1 MREIFDQDRAITL
14 GAVKQAT
21 GVLAILFLV
30 LAVFAILSGLG
41 QIFSGHIIHGI
52 GRILASLAGL
62 GFLYLTIRLLA
73 EILAALHRLND
84 RLSIV
89 GDDLR
94 ARRVSSPPTPSS
106 ENTKV

>member
-1 MREIFDQDRAITL
+1 MREIFDQDRAMTL

-52 GRILASLAGL
+52 GRI
-62 GFLYLTIRLLA
+62 R
-73 EILAALHRLND
+73 
-84 RLSIV
+84 
-89 GDDLR
+89 DDECR
-94 ARRVSSPPTPSS
+94 ETTKHDTGRRPTQTTGS
-106 ENTKV
+106 EKRP